1 MTTSCRVSL
10 SVKIV
15 PVFLFLFTGT
25 KAQAQYQYC
34 SAQTTRG
41 TYTVI
46 CDGYLTPAA
55 NAPLTQAKVLGTAI
69 IDDSGAITGKA
80 TVSVGGTILTQTVA
94 GTEIVNSDCTGSAR
108 INYKNGGWIDLELV
122 VVNQGREFRTVVSV
136 LNMGGNNVPANI
148 GSSGMRVD
156 SADGDAQTATK

>member
-10 SVKIV
+10 SVKIF

-94 GTEIVNSDCTGSAR
+94 GTEIVNSDCTGNVSYATTLNGQPGPPLDITFVISDGGATIDGLSSDPGTVLSCKLKR
-108 INYKNGGWIDLELV
+108 ISILPL
-122 VVNQGREFRTVVSV
+122 GR
-136 LNMGGNNVPANI
+136 
-148 GSSGMRVD
+148 
-156 SADGDAQTATK
+156 